1 MISASAR
8 RLSVF
13 KNVVDTGGF
22 NAAAMTLGI
31 AQPSVGAHVKALES
45 QIGQPLFLRHRG
57 SRPRLTKAGE
67 ALYAFA
73 TDVLHK
79 AAETTHALSDLKA
92 AQAREI
98 AIAVHRDVA
107 SHFIPVRLAAF
118 RDKHPRVRV
127 VTRIGTIEDVI
138 ALVREHTVDVGVLLA
153 SGPISGL
160 RSEVLAHEPMALIAA
175 PSHPLAGRAAIAARE
190 IAAQPFVSGL
200 RTSRYHQLVGAALA
214 EIGIAQVEVA
224 MEVQESSAV
233 KEMVRHGAGLALLPR
248 CTAAAE
254 LAAGTLVELE
264 PKNRPHALELRC
276 AYRAPPTEMT
286 QRFVQHLRSG

>member
-13 KNVVDTGGF
+13 KNVVDAGGF
-22 NAAAMTLGI
+22 NAAALALGI

-98 AIAVHRDVA
+98 AIAVQRDVA
-107 SHFIPVRLAAF
+107 SHFIPGRLAAF
-118 RDKHPRVRV
+118 RQKHPRLRV
-127 VTRIGTIEDVI
+127 VTRIGTIEEVI
-138 ALVREHTVDVGVLLA
+138 TLVRDHTVDVGLPLA

-160 RSEVLAHEPMALIAA
+160 TSDVLAHEPMVLVAA
-175 PSHPLAGRAAIAARE
+175 PSHPLAGRSAIAPE
-190 IAAQPFVSGL
+190 QIAAYPFVTGL
-200 RTSRYHQLVGAALA
+200 RTSRYHQMVNAALA
-214 EIGIAQVEVA
+214 EIGVAQVDIA
-224 MEVQESSAV
+224 MELQESSAV
-233 KEMVRHGAGLALLPR
+233 KEMVRHGAGIALLPR
-248 CTAAAE
+248 CTAAPD
-254 LAAGTLVELE
+254 LATGTLVALE
-264 PKNRPHALELRC
+264 PKNRPRALELRC

-286 QRFVQHLRSG
+286 RRFMQHLRGE

>member
-13 KNVVDTGGF
+13 KNVVDAGGF
-22 NAAAMTLGI
+22 NAAAIALGI

-107 SHFIPVRLAAF
+107 SHFIPGRLTTF
-118 RDKHPRVRV
+118 RQKHPRVRV
-127 VTRIGTIEDVI
+127 VTRIGTIEEVI
-138 ALVREHTVDVGVLLA
+138 GQVREHTVDLGLLLA
-153 SGPISGL
+153 TGPISGL
-160 RSEVLAHEPMALIAA
+160 ASDVLAHEPMVLVAA
-175 PSHPLAGRAAIAARE
+175 PGHALARRDAIPPRE
-190 IAAQPFVSGL
+190 IAAHPFVTGL
-200 RTSRYHQLVGAALA
+200 RTSRYFQLVSAALSQ
-214 EIGIAQVEVA
+214 IGIAQVEVA
-224 MEVQESSAV
+224 MELQESSAV
-233 KEMVRHGAGLALLPR
+233 KEMVRHGAGIALLPR
-248 CTAAAE
+248 CAAAAE
-254 LAAGTLVELE
+254 LEAGTLVAL
-264 PKNRPHALELRC
+264 RPQHSPQDLELRC
-276 AYRAPPTEMT
+276 AYRAPATEMT
-286 QRFVQHLRSG
+286 QKFMQHLRSD

>member
-13 KNVVDTGGF
+13 KNVVEAGGF
-22 NAAAMTLGI
+22 NAAAVALGI

-73 TDVLHK
+73 TDVLHRT
-79 AAETTHALSDLKA
+79 AETTHALSDLKA

-107 SHFIPVRLAAF
+107 SHFIPARLAAF
-118 RDKHPRVRV
+118 RHKHPRVRV
-127 VTRIGTIEDVI
+127 VTRIGTIEEVV
-138 ALVREHTVDVGVLLA
+138 ALVREHTVDLGVLLA

-160 RSEVLAHEPMALIAA
+160 HSDVLAPEPMVLIAA
-175 PSHPLAGRAAIAARE
+175 PSHPLAQHGTIGPRE
-190 IAAQPFVSGL
+190 IAAHPFVTGL
-200 RTSRYHQLVGAALA
+200 RTSRYHQLVSAALA
-214 EIGIAQVEVA
+214 QIGVAQVEIA

-233 KEMVRHGAGLALLPR
+233 KEMVRHGAGIALLPR
-248 CTAAAE
+248 CTAASE

-264 PKNRPHALELRC
+264 SKNRPHDLQLRC
-276 AYRAPPTEMT
+276 VYQAPATEMT
-286 QRFVQHLRSG
+286 QNFMQHLRVG